1 MGAAGRAP
9 PLIAIVPGPRG
20 RLRVDDGGVAAGA
33 ALPILAVHG
42 LAGSVAH
49 LAPLLE
55 LLRRTRRAV
64 ALDLPAHGASEVPR
78 DDDLSVEAN
87 AEAVLAVADG
97 LGLGRF
103 ALAGH
108 SYGGNVV
115 AHLAA
120 RHPERVA
127 AAAFLDCG
135 RWQPTLE
142 ELGKIRHGFR
152 PHRYA
157 RFVEEKWFG
166 PILVGAREPT
176 RHAVLA
182 GLRATSRTVFMATIH
197 GMLGYDMRASAERYP
212 GPKLALC
219 AEAFGMAA
227 RWGGAAVATRVF
239 PGVSHWLQLD
249 APAEVAGALEAWLD
263 ATP

>member
-1 MGAAGRAP
+1 M
-9 PLIAIVPGPRG
+9 
-20 RLRVDDGGVAAGA
+20 
-33 ALPILAVHG
+33 LAVHG
-42 LAGSVAH
+42 LAGSIAH
-49 LAPLLE
+49 VAPLLE
-55 LLRRTRRAV
+55 RLRRTRRAV
-64 ALDLPAHGASEVPR
+64 ALDLPAHGASEAPR
-78 DDDLSVEAN
+78 DDDLTVEAN
-87 AEAVLAVADG
+87 AEAVLAVADE

-127 AAAFLDCG
+127 AVAFLDCG

-152 PHRYA
+152 PQRFA

-166 PILVGAREPT
+166 PILVGARDPT

-182 GLRATSRTVFMATIH
+182 SLRATPRAVFMATIH

-212 GPKLALC
+212 GPRLALC
-219 AEAFGMAA
+219 AEAFGMGA
-227 RWGGAAVATRVF
+227 RWDGSPVATRLLG
-239 PGVSHWLQLD
+239 GVSHWLQLD
-249 APAEVAGALEAWLD
+249 APEEVAAALEGWLD
-263 ATP
+263 DAAR

>member
-1 MGAAGRAP
+1 
-9 PLIAIVPGPRG
+9 V
-20 RLRVDDGGVAAGA
+20 
-33 ALPILAVHG
+33 AVHG
-42 LAGSVAH
+42 LAGSIAH
-49 LAPLLE
+49 VAPLID
-55 LLRRTRRAV
+55 LLRGTRRAV
-64 ALDLPAHGASEVPR
+64 ALDLPAHGASEAPR
-78 DDDLSVEAN
+78 DDDLTVEAN
-87 AEAVLAVADG
+87 AEAVLAVADE

-120 RHPERVA
+120 QHPDRVA

-152 PHRYA
+152 PQRYA

-166 PILVGAREPT
+166 PILVGAREAT

-182 GLRATSRTVFMATIH
+182 SLRATPRAVFMATIH

-227 RWGGAAVATRVF
+227 RWDGGPVATRSF

-249 APAEVAGALEAWLD
+249 APQDVAGALERWLD
-263 ATP
+263 APPG

>member
-1 MGAAGRAP
+1 MGASGGTA
-9 PLIAIVPGPRG
+9 LIAIVPGPRG
-20 RLRVDDGGVAAGA
+20 RLRVDDGGESAGA
-33 ALPILAVHG
+33 APPLIAVHG
-42 LAGSVAH
+42 LAGSIAH
-49 LAPLLE
+49 MAPLLE
-55 LLRRTRRAV
+55 VLRRTRRAV
-64 ALDLPAHGASEVPR
+64 ALDLPAHGASEAPR
-78 DDDLSVEAN
+78 DDDLTVEAN
-87 AEAVLAVADG
+87 AEAVLAVADQ

-108 SYGGNVV
+108 SYGGSVV

-120 RHPERVA
+120 RCPERVTA
-127 AAAFLDCG
+127 LAFLDCG

-152 PHRYA
+152 PERYA

-166 PILVGAREPT
+166 PILVGAREAT

-182 GLRATSRTVFMATIH
+182 SLRATPRAVFMAIIH
-197 GMLGYDMRASAERYP
+197 GMLGYDLRTSAERYP

-219 AEAFGMAA
+219 ADAFGMAS
-227 RWGGAAVATRVF
+227 RWEGSTVGTEAL

-249 APAEVAGALEAWLD
+249 APEPVAGALERWTA
-263 ATP
+263 AAAR